1 MTSYQAPSFGKV
13 TIMTDTIDVCS
24 GSVVRLVSVVLL
36 VGIVKFRRLHIQ
48 VLAVLDGV
56 VDHDQHVLQ
65 RVRTHIKF
73 MCWFSFIKKLN

>member
-65 RVRTHIKF
+65 RVRTRIKF
-73 MCWFSFIKKLN
+73 MC